1 MKVILEDIKTQLNF
15 DPCIEPERLRSTSE
29 KDTERIRNIKFV
41 VEQLTGKDMERE
53 KLCWEETSL
62 EILRAR
68 GVNTG
73 LTAYLQEVEERLS
86 VIILSE

>member
-1 MKVILEDIKTQLNF
+1 M
-15 DPCIEPERLRSTSE
+15 
-29 KDTERIRNIKFV
+29 
-41 VEQLTGKDMERE
+41 EQLTGKDMERE